1 MGLRAWPESPFLSI
15 LNCVCLCVFHFEIAV
30 CPEWGAKCVCA
41 LINIWIGVMMNQMM
55 IDDGRG
61 GDGLHANSVQKSIL

>member
-1 MGLRAWPESPFLSI
+1 
-15 LNCVCLCVFHFEIAV
+15 V